1 MKTFVEMTW
10 NDPDRL
16 ILVSLEIGRTY
27 NIFVFQRLKIGICKS
42 MVGSARMQ
50 LIPKIAL
57 QTMLQT
63 MLLHTNYINTDY

>member
-27 NIFVFQRLKIGICKS
+27 NIFVFQRLKISICKS

-57 QTMLQT
+57 QTML
-63 MLLHTNYINTDY
+63 LHTNHINTDY